1 MIMKKLLCLFIFLF
15 SHATFAAD
23 AIYTGFFSN
32 KAIDGYDS
40 VSYFT
45 SDKPQKGN
53 SEFVISYMDA
63 DWYFISQEN
72 LDLFSANPTQYAP
85 QYGGFCAWAVAEKND
100 RAPGDPNQYSI
111 VDGKLYLNYD
121 AQIKA
126 LWEESIPIFIAQGNK
141 NWPRLLKK

>member
-1 MIMKKLLCLFIFLF
+1 MKRLLYLFILLF
-15 SHATFAAD
+15 SHTTFAAD

-45 SDKPQKGN
+45 LDKPQKGS

-72 LDLFSANPTQYAP
+72 LDLFSTNPTQYAP
-85 QYGGFCAWAVAEKND
+85 QYGGFCAWAVAAKND

-126 LWEESIPIFIAQGNK
+126 LWEESIPTFIAQGNE
-141 NWPRLLKK
+141 NWPQLLKK